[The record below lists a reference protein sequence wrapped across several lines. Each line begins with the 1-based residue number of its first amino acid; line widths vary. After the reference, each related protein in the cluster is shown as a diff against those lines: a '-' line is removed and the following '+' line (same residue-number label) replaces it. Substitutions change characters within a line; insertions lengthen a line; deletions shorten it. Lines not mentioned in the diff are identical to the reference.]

1 MFEKYSEEARRV
13 IFFARHEAG
22 ILGNESINSAHLLLG
37 IFRELPNIKQYFPN
51 RQEGVDSVKRA
62 IINNY
67 KRGGRKTTA
76 IELPLAEDAKMVLN
90 RANYESAFFG
100 DEEVRAIHI
109 FLAIL
114 REKDTFVGKV
124 LFEEG
129 LRYTKIKDIVTEDFK
144 SHMTDEAVERKEISR
159 KEARSRKRLAI
170 YEYSRDLTELAEKEE
185 LDPLIGREIELE
197 RVVQVLC
204 RRRKNNPILIGEP
217 GVGKTAI
224 VEGLAQMIVKND
236 VPVFLKGKRIISLDI
251 SLIVAGTKY
260 RGQFEERLKKIL
272 KELKENDEFIV
283 FIDEIHTLVGAGSA
297 EGSLDA
303 ANILKPALSRS
314 EIQCIGATTPAD
326 YRKYIEKDRAL
337 ERRFQAIMVR
347 QPTEEETI
355 EIIKGIKRRYEE
367 FHNVSYRDEAIKVA
381 VYLSNRYITDR
392 FLPDKAIDIID
403 EAGARVKLKN
413 EEHLHKGFF
422 DTYLKIREIK
432 EKIDKLRKIGG
443 MVEEIMEL
451 KQEESKLLELLPEN
465 YYRDENLKVSVSKE
479 DIEDV
484 VSSWTGIPIS
494 EIKEEEAQKLLR
506 MEEELHKYIVS
517 QDEAISAVSRA
528 IRRSRAGIKSPKRPV
543 GSFLFLGPTGVGKTE
558 LAKRLTQ
565 FLFGSEKNLIR
576 FDMSEFMEKFSVSK
590 LIGSPPGY
598 VGYEEGGQLTELV
611 KRNPYCVILFDEIE
625 KAHPEVFNLLLQ
637 VFEEGE
643 LTDAFGN
650 RVDFRNTII
659 IMTSNIGA
667 RYIQKGGGLGFKV
680 DEKSDQSK
688 IKSLIM
694 GEVKKL
700 FRPEFINRID
710 EILIFDP
717 LTDEDLKKIIDL
729 LIDELNEN
737 LKNQDI
743 KIELTEKVKNFIV
756 ESTCKDRSF
765 GARPLR
771 RAIQKHIEDVVS
783 DLIIEG
789 KILRG
794 DVVEVFLDMDG
805 LSFRKSGTEEKLTK
819 GVV

>member
-1 MFEKYSEEARRV
+1 MFERYSEEARRV

-22 ILGNESINSAHLLLG
+22 ILGNENINSAHLLLG
-37 IFRELPNIKQYFPN
+37 IFREVNNIKQYFPN
-51 RQEGVDSVKRA
+51 RQEGVDSVKRT
-62 IINNY
+62 IISKFN
-67 KRGGRKTTA
+67 RGERKTTA
-76 IELPLAEDAKMVLN
+76 IELPLSEDAKMVLN
-90 RANYESAFFG
+90 RANYESMFFG
-100 DEEVRAIHI
+100 DDEVKAIHI

-124 LFEEG
+124 LYEEG
-129 LRYTKIKDIVTEDFK
+129 LRYIKVKDIIIDEFK
-144 SHMTDEAVERKEISR
+144 EKSSEESVDKRESR
-159 KEARSRKRLAI
+159 RESRSRKKLAL
-170 YEYSRDLTELAEKEE
+170 YDYSRDLTELAEKGE
-185 LDPLIGREIELE
+185 LDPLIGREDELE

-224 VEGLAQMIVKND
+224 VEGLAQRIVKDD
-236 VPVFLKGKRIISLDI
+236 VPVFLKDKKIISMDI

-272 KELKENDEFIV
+272 NELKENREYIV

-347 QPTEEETI
+347 QPTELETI
-355 EIIKGIKRRYEE
+355 DIINGIKSRYEE
-367 FHNVSYRDEAIKVA
+367 FHNVVYKEDAVKMA

-403 EAGARVKLKN
+403 EAGSRVKLIN
-413 EEHLHKGFF
+413 EEHMIESQFESYVMLKGIRS
-422 DTYLKIREIK
+422 KIDSLMKLGEVDEALEFKKK
-432 EKIDKLRKIGG
+432 EK
-443 MVEEIMEL
+443 M
-451 KQEESKLLELLPEN
+451 LLEKLPEDFN
-465 YYRDENLKVSVSKE
+465 GDEDFRLNVTKE
-479 DIEDV
+479 DIENV

-528 IRRSRAGIKSPKRPV
+528 IRRSRAGIKNPKRPV

-576 FDMSEFMEKFSVSK
+576 FDMSEFMEKYSVSK

-611 KRNPYCVILFDEIE
+611 KRNPYCVVLFDEIE

-650 RVDFRNTII
+650 RIDFRNTII

-680 DEKSDQSK
+680 DEKTDQAK
-688 IKSLIM
+688 VKSLIM
-694 GEVKKL
+694 GEVKKI

-710 EILIFDP
+710 EILIFDS

-729 LIDELNEN
+729 LIKELNEN
-737 LKNQDI
+737 LENQEI
-743 KIELTEKVKNFIV
+743 KIKLSDDVKNFIV
-756 ESTCKDRSF
+756 ESTCKDRSY

-771 RAIQKHIEDVVS
+771 RTIQKHIEDVVS

-789 KILRG
+789 KISRG
-794 DVVEVFLDMDG
+794 DIVEVFLDMDG
-805 LSFRKSGTEEKLTK
+805 IGFRKLHSKKKLTK
-819 GVV
+819 GTL